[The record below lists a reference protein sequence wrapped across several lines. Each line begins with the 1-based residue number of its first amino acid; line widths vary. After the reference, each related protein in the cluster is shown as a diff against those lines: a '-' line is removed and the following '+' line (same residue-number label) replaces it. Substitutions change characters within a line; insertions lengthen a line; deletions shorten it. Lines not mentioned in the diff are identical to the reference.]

1 MKYALTIAYDGT
13 KFFGMQIQNDEVTVQ
28 KKIEEALRIIFR
40 RTLKI
45 AIAGRTDSGV
55 HASGQV
61 ISFMAPSEITNINKF
76 INSINA
82 LAGPYISVIGFHQ
95 VPENFHARFDCIAR
109 EYEYLIYCGSKNP
122 IFLENK
128 IWHLYEDI
136 DLFSIEKD
144 LNDLIGEHD
153 FKAFCRKTDENT
165 IRYIEYIKITKVY
178 DPFLNLPLYSI
189 RIRGNAF
196 LHNMVRIIVG
206 SIIDKAKNKLP
217 YTFSEILNSR
227 DRTKTG
233 RTAPPEGL
241 YFRKAY
247 YPDVPE
253 LQDSGLNLL
262 KNYPVFGTSFY
273 KDKIK
278 NSIRL

>member
-13 KFFGMQIQNDEVTVQ
+13 KFSGVQIQNNEVTIQ
-28 KKIEEALRIIFR
+28 KKIEDALRIIFR
-40 RTLKI
+40 KSIRI
-45 AIAGRTDSGV
+45 AVAGRTDAGV

-61 ISFMAPSEITNINKF
+61 ISFLAPGEIVNTNKF
-76 INSINA
+76 INSVQA
-82 LAGPYISVIGFHQ
+82 LAGPYISVVGFHI

-109 EYEYLIYCGSKNP
+109 EYEYLIYCGKKNP
-122 IFLENK
+122 VFLENK

-136 DLFSIEKD
+136 DLFSIEND
-144 LNDLIGEHD
+144 LNDLLGEHD
-153 FKAFCRKTDENT
+153 FKAFSKKTNETT
-165 IRYIEYIKITKVY
+165 IRYIEFIKITKIY
-178 DPFLNLPLYSI
+178 EPFMNIPLYSI

-206 SIIDKAKNKLP
+206 SIVDKAINKLP
-217 YTFSEILNSR
+217 YSFREILDSK

-241 YFRKAY
+241 YFRKAF

-253 LQDSGLNLL
+253 LRNSGLNLL
-262 KNYPVFGTSFY
+262 SNYPVYGKSFY

-278 NSIRL
+278 NSV